1 MMARNRG
8 NWLITGW
15 RLRAPPIP
23 SLGSFIRLVSP
34 PCTPM
39 YASPAVSG
47 SLLSLVAVQ
56 AAVLSLVA
64 VRQPRSGSPGTWRK
78 DPSNCLEGQQ
88 TCLPHFAA

>member
-47 SLLSLVAVQ
+47 SLKLSRRA
-56 AAVLSLVA
+56 
-64 VRQPRSGSPGTWRK
+64 SGSLKLSRRAPAALRF
-78 DPSNCLEGQQ
+78 SRYLEKGPFQ
-88 TCLPHFAA
+88 LP